1 MSTKHVYFFGG
12 KSADGN
18 GKQKELLGGKGA
30 NLAEMCLIGIPVP
43 PGFTITTEVCAAYYE
58 KGKKIPEEAIPQI
71 DEALKKVESTF
82 GKKFGDTTDPLLVS
96 VRSGAALSM
105 PGMMNTILNLGLTD
119 ASVEAL
125 AKKTGNPR
133 FAYDSY
139 RRLIDMFGSTAMGVD
154 HEHFEHEIHRMKDE
168 KKAKLDT
175 DLSADDLKEL
185 VKRYK
190 AAYKKHVG
198 DDFPQDPRK
207 QLMLAINAVFNSWNG
222 NKAVQYRRIERI
234 TGLKGT
240 AVNVQA
246 MVFGNMGN
254 SSGTGVAFT
263 RDPNTGENIFYGDY
277 LINAQGED
285 VVAGIRTPEPIS
297 QLNDEMPKVYQQLVE
312 IREKLE
318 KHYKEMQDIEFT
330 VQDGVLYMLQ
340 TRTGKRTGTAAVRI
354 AVEMVKEKLIDETTA
369 VKRVAPDSLNHLL
382 LPQLDPKA
390 KAKPV
395 AQGIAASPG
404 AASGKVLL
412 SAEAV
417 VQHHEKFPNDPIML
431 VRKETSPEDVAGMH
445 LAKGILT
452 STGGKASHAA
462 VVARGWGKPCV
473 VGCEAIKIDEANQQI
488 TVAGNVVKAGE
499 FVTINGT
506 TGDVMV
512 GKVPTVAPTMTGDFS
527 TLMTWADK
535 SRKLKIRT
543 NADTPADAAK
553 AREFGAEGIGLC
565 RTEHMFFGD
574 DRIIAMREMILA
586 SDEAGRKAALA
597 KIEPYQKADFVGIFE
612 AMDGL
617 PVTIRLLDPP
627 LHEFLPHDARGQEE
641 VAKSLGVTVS
651 KIKERVDELHEFN
664 PMMGFRGCRLPV
676 VYPEI
681 GDMQVRAIIEAAI
694 EVKKKG
700 KNVLPEIMI
709 PLVGMIEELTLL
721 KKRAIQIADECMKKA
736 GTTVEYQIGTMIEL
750 PRAALTADKIAEE
763 AEFFSFGTNDLTQMT
778 FGFSR
783 DDIKG
788 FISTYL
794 KEKILPVDPFQ
805 SIDVGGV
812 GQLIE
817 IGVKRGRE
825 SRKTKHNQH
834 LKVGICGEH
843 GGDPESVAF
852 CHTVGMD
859 YVSCSPFRVPI
870 ARLAAAQAALGQTQR
885 DK

>member
-12 KSADGN
+12 KTADGD

-30 NLAEMCLIGIPVP
+30 NLAEMCKIGIPVP

-58 KGKKIPEEAIPQI
+58 KGKKIPEDAIPQI

-82 GKKFGDTTDPLLVS
+82 GKKFGDTSDPLLVS

-119 ASVEAL
+119 ASVEGL

-139 RRLIDMFGSTAMGVD
+139 RRLIDMFGSTAMGVE
-154 HEHFEHEIHRMKDE
+154 HEHFEHEIHEMK
-168 KKAKLDT
+168 KQKGVKLDT
-175 DLSADDLKEL
+175 DLTADDLKEL

-190 AAYKKHVG
+190 AVYKKDVG
-198 DDFPQDPRK
+198 EDFPQDPKK
-207 QLMLAINAVFNSWNG
+207 QLYLAINAVFNSWNG
-222 NKAVQYRRIERI
+222 KKAIEYRRIERI

-254 SSGTGVAFT
+254 TSGTGVAFT
-263 RDPNTGENIFYGDY
+263 RDPNTGENVFYGDY

-285 VVAGIRTPEPIS
+285 VVAGIRTPEPIARLG
-297 QLNDEMPKVYQQLVE
+297 QEMPKVYEQLVA
-312 IREKLE
+312 IRGNLE

-330 VQDGVLYMLQ
+330 VQEGTLYMLQ
-340 TRTGKRTGTAAVRI
+340 TRSGKRTGTSAVRI
-354 AVEMVKEKLIDETTA
+354 AVEMVKEGLIDEATA
-369 VKRVAPDSLNHLL
+369 VKRVNPDSLNHLL

-390 KAKPV
+390 KAAVV

-404 AASGKVLL
+404 AASGKVIL
-412 SAEAV
+412 SADQV
-417 VQHHEKFPNDPIML
+417 VEHHANHPHDPILL

-473 VGCEAIKIDEANQQI
+473 VGCEAIKIDEASQTI
-488 TVAGNVVKAGE
+488 TIAGKTVKAGE

-506 TGDVMV
+506 TGDVMI
-512 GKVPTVAPTMTGDFS
+512 GQVPTVAPTMTGDFS
-527 TLMTWADK
+527 TLMGWADK

-565 RTEHMFFGD
+565 RTEHMFFGE
-574 DRIIAMREMILA
+574 DRILAMRQMILA
-586 SDEAGRKAALA
+586 SDEAGRKAALD
-597 KIEPYQKADFVGIFE
+597 KLEPFQRADFVGIFE

-627 LHEFLPHDARGQEE
+627 LHEFLPHDAKGQEE
-641 VAKSLGVTVS
+641 IAKSLGIPAK

-664 PMMGFRGCRLPV
+664 PMMGFRGCRLPIV
-676 VYPEI
+676 FPEI

-700 KNVLPEIMI
+700 KSVLPEIMI
-709 PLVGMIEELTLL
+709 PLIGTVEELILL
-721 KKRAIQIADECMKKA
+721 KKRAIAVAEECFAKA
-736 GTTVEYQIGTMIEL
+736 GQKVEYQIGTMIEL
-750 PRAALTADKIAEE
+750 PRAALTAGDIATE

-788 FISTYL
+788 FMPTYL

-805 SIDVGGV
+805 SIDQKGV
-812 GQLIE
+812 GRLIDIAVRE
-817 IGVKRGRE
+817 GRE
-825 SRKTKHNQH
+825 SRKAKHGGH

-843 GGDPESVAF
+843 GGDPESVVF
-852 CHTVGMD
+852 CHKVGMD

-870 ARLAAAQAALGQTQR
+870 ARLAAAQAALGETQR